1 MPKIQTHLNFH
12 DYKRFQEKA
21 RQLNITDYELAKEM
35 VLYCLNDD
43 IAKNQMKLTQ
53 KLKKL
58 AQDLWQDNI
67 P

>member
-1 MPKIQTHLNFH
+1 MPYVQTRLNYSE
-12 DYKRFQEKA
+12 YKRFREKA
-21 RQLNITDYELAKEM
+21 QQLNITPYELAKEM
-35 VLYCLNDD
+35 ILYCLNDD

>member
-21 RQLNITDYELAKEM
+21 QQLNITPYELTKEM

-43 IAKNQMKLTQ
+43 TARRQMTAMQRLQKIAK
-53 KLKKL
+53 
-58 AQDLWQDNI
+58 DIWQDNI